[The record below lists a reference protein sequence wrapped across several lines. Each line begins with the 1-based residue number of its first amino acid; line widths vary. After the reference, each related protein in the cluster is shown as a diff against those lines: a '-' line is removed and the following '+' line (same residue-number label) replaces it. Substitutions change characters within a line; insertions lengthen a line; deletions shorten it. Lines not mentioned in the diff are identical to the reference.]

1 MTDSNETGDTT
12 AGDGEQG
19 GDELSRARDDAR
31 AQAAVQ
37 TMKDVLWRFDETGEG
52 SYSIYDV
59 LSYLVEDLVSE
70 GCCAACVQESM
81 TAAFE
86 QAGANPQEH
95 MPDDDAVLH

>member
-1 MTDSNETGDTT
+1 MTDSKETGDTT
-12 AGDGEQG
+12 AADNEQG
-19 GDELSRARDDAR
+19 GDELSKARDDAR

-37 TMKDVLWRFDETGEG
+37 TMKDVLWRFDETSEG

-59 LSYLVEDLVSE
+59 LSFLVEDMVAE

-86 QAGANPQEH
+86 QAGGNPQEH
-95 MPDDDAVLH
+95 LPEDDAVLH